1 MDSCIK
7 SALKRLKTRLSEH
20 FGPNIE
26 VILFG
31 SAARGDNREWSDVD
45 VLVLLPAEINISLE
59 EEIFD
64 IAFEV
69 GLEYDLVFGVITY
82 SKTFWNTH
90 QARMTPLY
98 ENIQNEGIAV

>member
-1 MDSCIK
+1 MG
-7 SALKRLKTRLSEH
+7 EH
-20 FGPNIE
+20 FGPDTE

-69 GLEYDLVFGVITY
+69 GLEHDLVFGVITY
-82 SKTFWNTH
+82 SKTFWNTR